1 MVKRATVLGL
11 ITLALMG
18 QGFERGARAERPG
31 ERSYRYQLTALG
43 ARAGEA
49 VLQVGLPELVGKTAL
64 RALTLD
70 ARTDGLA
77 ASFLNVQSLATT
89 WVDSEWIP
97 VRSRWDMTVDGNKRV
112 VKGTFDGRA
121 VTGVDE
127 RDGKLFEKNELRAN
141 DPPLDLVSMFGWLMN
156 QDLSPGTKYV
166 VPVFDGHR
174 LYSVAISVGVAK
186 EIQVPIGF
194 RRGIPVKAIVTR
206 GGYRREVEL
215 WLSADRDRAPL
226 RMVFK
231 YGVLGT
237 VEAELI
243 AEKKV

>member
-1 MVKRATVLGL
+1 MAKRVAVLAL
-11 ITLALMG
+11 LTLAMVGLG
-18 QGFERGARAERPG
+18 GGGARAEQPG

-49 VLQVGLPELVGKTAL
+49 VLQVGLPEMVGKTAL
-64 RALTLD
+64 RALRLD

-77 ASFLNVQSLATT
+77 ASFLNVESLSTT
-89 WVDSEWIP
+89 WVDSEWLP
-97 VRSRWDMTVDGNKRV
+97 VRSRWDMVVDGTKRV
-112 VKGTFDGRA
+112 VKGTFAGRA
-121 VTGVDE
+121 VTGTDE
-127 RDGKLFEKNELRAN
+127 RDGKLFEKNEVRAN

-166 VPVFDGHR
+166 VPVFDGRR
-174 LYSVAISVGVAK
+174 LYMVALSVGVAK
-186 EIQVPIGF
+186 EIQVPVGF
-194 RRGIPVKAIVTR
+194 RRGIPVKAVVTR
-206 GGYRREVEL
+206 EGYRREVEL
-215 WLSADRDRAPL
+215 WLSADKDRAPL

>member
-1 MVKRATVLGL
+1 MAKRVAVLALIAVAVLGL
-11 ITLALMG
+11 G
-18 QGFERGARAERPG
+18 VGGARAERPG
-31 ERSYRYQLTALG
+31 ERSYRYQLTAMG

-49 VLQVGLPELVGKTAL
+49 VLQVGLPELVGKTVL
-64 RALTLD
+64 RALKLD

-77 ASFLNVQSLATT
+77 ASFLNVESLSTT
-89 WVDSEWIP
+89 WVDASWIP
-97 VRSRWDMTVDGNKRV
+97 VRSRWDMVVDGIKRV
-112 VKGTFDGRA
+112 VKGTFEGRA
-121 VTGVDE
+121 VTGIDE

-166 VPVFDGHR
+166 VPVFDGR
-174 LYSVAISVGVAK
+174 RIYMVALSVGVAK

-194 RRGIPVKAIVTR
+194 RRGIPVKAVVTR
-206 GGYRREVEL
+206 EGYKREVEL
-215 WLSADRDRAPL
+215 WLSADKDRAPL